1 VTKRVWAIL
10 AATLASTIYGINHT
24 LAKGLMPDHIL
35 PKGFILLR
43 VLGAA
48 VLFWGISF
56 FVKTE
61 KIDRKDWPR
70 IVLCTVCGMVINMV
84 FFFEGLN
91 LSTPINSSVIITLS
105 PIVLFVLSA
114 IFIREKITI
123 QKSVGAFIGLLGALL
138 LVFFTVSSATNAPN
152 IPLGNMFFIINVI
165 AYSVYLI
172 VVRPLTAKYSSITLM
187 KWFFMFAVLIN
198 LPLGFQEFRAVS
210 WSGLPFDAL
219 WKMGFVVVG
228 TTFMTYLLNIYAL
241 KELSASTLGVFIY
254 LQPVLG
260 IAYAIL
266 VGADELDFIKILS
279 MLLVFVGVYVVSVK
293 PTRKRAKRESP

>member
-1 VTKRVWAIL
+1 MTKRVWAIL

-24 LAKGLMPDHIL
+24 LAKGLMPDYIL

-114 IFIREKITI
+114 VFIREKITI

-138 LVFFTVSSATNAPN
+138 LVFFTVSSSTNAPN
-152 IPLGNMFFIINVI
+152 IPLGNLFFIINVI

-172 VVRPLTAKYSSITLM
+172 MVRPLTRKYSSITLM
-187 KWFFMFAVLIN
+187 KWFFLFAVLIN
-198 LPLGFQEFRAVS
+198 LPIGLQEFKAVS
-210 WSGLPFDAL
+210 WSGLPVNAL
-219 WKMGFVVVG
+219 WQMGFVVVG

-266 VGADELDFIKILS
+266 VGADELDVIKILS

-293 PTRKRAKRESP
+293 PTRKRAKGEAS

>member
-24 LAKGLMPDHIL
+24 LAKGLMPDYIL

-70 IVLCTVCGMVINMV
+70 IVLCTICGMVINMV

-114 IFIREKITI
+114 VFIREKITI

-138 LVFFTVSSATNAPN
+138 LVFFTVSSSTNAPN
-152 IPLGNMFFIINVI
+152 IPLGNLFFIINVI

-172 VVRPLTAKYSSITLM
+172 MVRPLTRKYSSITLM
-187 KWFFMFAVLIN
+187 KWFFLFAVLIN
-198 LPLGFQEFRAVS
+198 LPIGLQEFKAVS
-210 WSGLPFDAL
+210 WSGLPVNAL
-219 WKMGFVVVG
+219 WQMGFVVVG

-266 VGADELDFIKILS
+266 VGADELDVIKILS

-293 PTRKRAKRESP
+293 PTRKRAKGEAS

>member
-1 VTKRVWAIL
+1 MTKRVWAIL

-24 LAKGLMPDHIL
+24 LAKGLMPDYIL

-48 VLFWGISF
+48 VLFWGISL

-114 IFIREKITI
+114 VFIREKITI

-138 LVFFTVSSATNAPN
+138 LVFFTVSSSTNAPN
-152 IPLGNMFFIINVI
+152 IPLGNLFFIINVI

-172 VVRPLTAKYSSITLM
+172 MVRPLTRKYSSITLM
-187 KWFFMFAVLIN
+187 KWFFLFAVLIN
-198 LPLGFQEFRAVS
+198 LPIGLQEFKAVS
-210 WSGLPFDAL
+210 WSGLPVDAL
-219 WKMGFVVVG
+219 WQMGFVVVG

-266 VGADELDFIKILS
+266 VGADELDVIKILS

-293 PTRKRAKRESP
+293 PTRKRAKGEAS

>member
-24 LAKGLMPDHIL
+24 LAKGLMPDYIL

-48 VLFWGISF
+48 VLFWGISL

-114 IFIREKITI
+114 VFIREKITI
-123 QKSVGAFIGLLGALL
+123 QKSVGAFIGLLGALF
-138 LVFFTVSSATNAPN
+138 LVFFTVSSSTNAPN
-152 IPLGNMFFIINVI
+152 IPLGNLFFIINVI

-172 VVRPLTAKYSSITLM
+172 MVRPLTRKYSSITLM
-187 KWFFMFAVLIN
+187 KWFFLFAVLIN
-198 LPLGFQEFRAVS
+198 LPIGLQEFKAVS
-210 WSGLPFDAL
+210 WSGLPVDAL
-219 WKMGFVVVG
+219 WQMGFVVVG

-266 VGADELDFIKILS
+266 VGADELDVIKILS

-293 PTRKRAKRESP
+293 PTRKRAKGEAS